1 MWADLCYN
9 TPATSLPGAPDIE
22 HLGSE
27 RHPAHGGEMPIYVD
41 VSSAV
46 HAKAG
51 IGRYAGSLARA
62 LADHQP
68 GRIALFYNRVRG
80 SEPPPGLERLPTRTV
95 HAGYKPWRMAVW
107 LGHLARVGFNR
118 LVPGVQLFHA
128 TEHLLPPLHGVPTV
142 LTVHDM
148 IFKLFPE
155 HQKRLNFWYLNATMP
170 LYCRR
175 ADVIVTVSESSKRDI
190 VAHYG
195 ADPTKVAVVYEAA
208 APEFRP
214 AGREAVA
221 DVRRRYSLPDR
232 FAIHVGTIEPRKNLT
247 RLIEALQRLRE
258 GGLTVPLLVVG
269 GKGWL
274 YEDFFRR
281 LEGLEIHDSVH
292 LPGYVPAAD
301 LPVLYSAATLA
312 IMPSVYEGFGLP
324 VLEAMA
330 CGTPVVSSEASSLP
344 ELGGEAA
351 RYFDPYDV
359 DAMAATIQAAWVDQ
373 ELRAEMR
380 RQGLVQ
386 AAGFSWETAAAQTW
400 GIYERLLAPAW
411 GGV

>member
-1 MWADLCYN
+1 M
-9 TPATSLPGAPDIE
+9 
-22 HLGSE
+22 
-27 RHPAHGGEMPIYVD
+27 AHTRARSASAALGGEMPLYID

-62 LADHQP
+62 LHDYQP
-68 GRIALFYNRVRG
+68 GRIALFYNWVQG
-80 SEPPPGLERLPTRTV
+80 SQPPSGLESVPTRTV

-107 LGHLARVGFNR
+107 LGHLSGIGFNR
-118 LVPGVQLFHA
+118 LVPGAQLFHA
-128 TEHLLPPLHGVPTV
+128 TEHLLPPLRGVPTV

-175 ADVIVTVSESSKRDI
+175 ANAIVTVSESSKRDI

-195 ADPTKVAVVYEAA
+195 LDPAKVTVVYEAA
-208 APEFRP
+208 SPEFGP
-214 AGREAVA
+214 LASA
-221 DVRRRYSLPDR
+221 DVAEARRRYGLPER

-247 RLIEALQRLRE
+247 RLVEALQRLRE

-274 YEDFFRR
+274 YEDFFQR
-281 LEGLEIHDSVH
+281 LERLEMRDAVH
-292 LPGYVPAAD
+292 FPGYVPSAD
-301 LPVLYSAATLA
+301 LPLLYNAATMA
-312 IMPSVYEGFGLP
+312 VMPSVYEGFGLP

-344 ELGGEAA
+344 ELGGRAA
-351 RYFDPYDV
+351 RYFNPYDV
-359 DAMAATIQAAWVDQ
+359 EAIAATIRMVWLDQ
-373 ELRAEMR
+373 DLRADMR
-380 RQGLVQ
+380 QQSLVQ
-386 AAGFSWETAAAQTW
+386 ADKFSWERAAAQTW
-400 GIYERLLAPAW
+400 SIYERLLAQA
-411 GGV
+411 